1 MNRTRKAMLAAVV
14 TSASYFLWLAYEGFY
29 SHAQYPSNFYFH
41 LIMSYLLV
49 VALFAE
55 LLALPGLKIIKRLK
69 IYNLTSCL
77 ILGTIVGGVGWGF
90 FHNNHFLEYY
100 QGYLGGLLGAIVFWW
115 FNKRKEAAN

>member
-14 TSASYFLWLAYEGFY
+14 ASSSYFLWLAYADFY
-29 SHAQYPSNFYFH
+29 SHFQYPSNFHFH

-49 VALFAE
+49 VSLFTE

-77 ILGTIVGGVGWGF
+77 ILGAIVGGVGWGF
-90 FHNNHFLEYY
+90 FHNNHFIEYY
-100 QGYLGGLLGAIVFWW
+100 QGYLGGLLGAIVFWQ
-115 FNKRKEAAN
+115 FNKRKEITI